1 MEPNVERREAAL
13 ELLTTIGQIETT
25 LIRAHS
31 QLADIR
37 YRLNAMLFPVKNLD
51 DIEKGHSAPE
61 CRHGYPIGTWCPYCA
76 ETPEG

>member
-1 MEPNVERREAAL
+1 MPLDDKQRQQAID
-13 ELLTTIGQIETT
+13 LLTTIGQVETT

-37 YRLNAMLFPVKNLD
+37 YRLNAFLWPVKNLD
-51 DIEKGHSAPE
+51 DIDRGHGTPE
-61 CRHGYPIGTWCPYCA
+61 CRHSTPIGDYCPFCA